1 MLTLGRYGI
10 SKTRNQFTE
19 IVLRHTQTRRETS
32 RIGEKLA
39 RESHELAILG
49 EGDRGVRDRA
59 KPLDELGRRSLRVCT
74 TTRRKMRD
82 GFGVAEVEQVAA

>member
-1 MLTLGRYGI
+1 MLTLGGHRI
-10 SKTRNQFTE
+10 RKTRNLLTQ

-39 RESHELAILG
+39 RESHECAIFG

-59 KPLDELGRRSLRVCT
+59 KTLDELRRSSQVCT
-74 TTRRKMRD
+74 P
-82 GFGVAEVEQVAA
+82 